1 MSKIGRM
8 LINIP
13 AGVTVEIGKDAVVVK
28 GPKGELSTKI
38 LSGIK
43 VEQKD
48 NTLEVLTTNHEKQT
62 NANHGLIRSL
72 INNNVIG
79 VTEGYKK
86 TLKMVGTGYRVQQRG
101 TGLNLQ
107 VGFSHDVEFS
117 APAGI
122 TLALEGNDTI
132 IVSGIDKQQVGQTA
146 AEIRLVKKPEPYKGK
161 GIRYEDEV
169 VKRKQGKASIA

>member
-1 MSKIGRM
+1 M